1 MSKSYVVAK
10 LRAYRL
16 MRTYLEKAHEIKKEI
31 KNPSEKWSWFE
42 EFYKKIQPNQ
52 EPHKKQ
58 PARIYNGQD
67 LEDKFVEWMLNDQLP
82 LAADV
87 RKLYDCLEDKKA
99 MSMLDKG
106 LSIDRAHAQVAASRP
121 ELTSK
126 LWKQVEEVT
135 DLLSETPI
143 SEIDALRAGDDAKV
157 AKITDLLEA
166 LKRVM
171 SEAKLKA

>member
-1 MSKSYVVAK
+1 VLQLIIS
-10 LRAYRL
+10 RL
-16 MRTYLEKAHEIKKEI
+16 LENNE
-31 KNPSEKWSWFE
+31 
-42 EFYKKIQPNQ
+42 
-52 EPHKKQ
+52 
-58 PARIYNGQD
+58 
-67 LEDKFVEWMLNDQLP
+67 QLP
-82 LAADV
+82 LAAHV